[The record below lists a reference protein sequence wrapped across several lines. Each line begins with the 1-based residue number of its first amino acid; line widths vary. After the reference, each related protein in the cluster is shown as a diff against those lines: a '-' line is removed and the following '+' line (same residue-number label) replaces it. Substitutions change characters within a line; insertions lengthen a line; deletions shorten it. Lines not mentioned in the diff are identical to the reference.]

1 LYDISF
7 TKRAIKD
14 LRQMPVNYSKKILEK
29 IKVLAQNPYLENNN
43 VKRLKTSDEV
53 FRLRIGDYRVLYE
66 IANKK
71 LLISVIKIQTRGNVY
86 D

>member
-1 LYDISF
+1 
-7 TKRAIKD
+7 
-14 LRQMPVNYSKKILEK
+14 MPVNYSKKILEK